1 MIVLRMEL
9 NRRRLRTLVHVCET
23 EFERARGLLLRKRP
37 AAEEAWLIP
46 ACRAVHTVGLWYPLD
61 LAFCTHDGTVIHI
74 ATHVGPWRIERSSSA
89 AQVWEFAQGTAEA
102 LELRPGDRLTAQ

>member
-23 EFERARGLLLRKRP
+23 EFERARGLLLRPPPSRD
-37 AAEEAWLIP
+37 EAWLIP

-61 LAFCTHDGTVIHI
+61 LAFCTRDGTILDVV
-74 ATHVGPWRIERSSSA
+74 THLRPWRVARSA
-89 AQVWEFAQGTAEA
+89 EAREVWEFPQGAAEA
-102 LELRPGDRLTAQ
+102 LELRPGDRLTAR

>member
-23 EFERARGLLLRKRP
+23 EFERARGLLLRRRP
-37 AAEEAWLIP
+37 TRDEAWLIP

-61 LAFCTHDGTVIHI
+61 LAFCLRDGTVVDVVSNLRPCSV
-74 ATHVGPWRIERSSSA
+74 ARSVSA
-89 AQVWEFAQGTAEA
+89 VQVWEFPAGAVEA
-102 LELRPGDRLTAQ
+102 LELRPGDRLTAR

>member
-23 EFERARGLLLRKRP
+23 ELERARGLLLRRRP
-37 AAEEAWLIP
+37 ARDEAWLIP

-61 LAFCTHDGTVIHI
+61 LAFCIPDGTIVDVVEHLP
-74 ATHVGPWRIERSSSA
+74 PWRIARSSA
-89 AQVWEFAQGTAEA
+89 ASQVWEFAAGTADA
-102 LELRPGDRLTAQ
+102 LELRPGDRLTAR

>member
-23 EFERARGLLLRKRP
+23 EFERARGLLLRRRP
-37 AAEEAWLIP
+37 ACDEAWLIP

-61 LAFCTHDGTVIHI
+61 LAFCTHDGTVLEVVPHLR
-74 ATHVGPWRIERSSSA
+74 PWRVAHSA
-89 AQVWEFAQGTAEA
+89 QAGEVWEFPQGVAEY
-102 LELRPGDRLTAQ
+102 LELRPGDRLTAR

>member
-23 EFERARGLLLRKRP
+23 ELERARGLLLRRRP
-37 AAEEAWLIP
+37 ARDEAWLIP

-61 LAFCTHDGTVIHI
+61 LAFCNADGTVLEVVE
-74 ATHVGPWRIERSSSA
+74 ALRPWRVAHFADA
-89 AQVWEFAQGTAEA
+89 AQVWEFAAGTAEA
-102 LELRPGDRLTAQ
+102 LELRPGDRLTAR